1 MHEERRAMC
10 TQFQVEVWRTS
21 YHMRTLINAR
31 ILPRATLYG
40 RDINKSWNK
49 AHIRFVKTIIRR
61 PLPIGLTDALNRR
74 RTVWQEKVCRI
85 KLLSVKKEWNQMV
98 RVILHSENSKYQ
110 TLFIFLVLQ
119 PSRSIL
125 RTGFYDNWTLP
136 AVAIMNDRW
145 TFTVTLKSKDKRVR
159 RHWAATGKKELSLI
173 VTFMICALITRIS
186 EFVNKA
192 FIYQKTQFPV

>member
-74 RTVWQEKVCRI
+74 KRKSLTSLTRKSVSYKTPLCKERMESNGSSDIALWKFQISNSVHLPRSSTISINLENWLLWQLDTSSRCHHERP
-85 KLLSVKKEWNQMV
+85 LN
-98 RVILHSENSKYQ
+98 LHSH
-110 TLFIFLVLQ
+110 
-119 PSRSIL
+119 P
-125 RTGFYDNWTLP
+125 
-136 AVAIMNDRW
+136 
-145 TFTVTLKSKDKRVR
+145 
-159 RHWAATGKKELSLI
+159 
-173 VTFMICALITRIS
+173 
-186 EFVNKA
+186 
-192 FIYQKTQFPV
+192 